1 MSHVTKN
8 YSTDGGDTLVIGGKL
23 VIEEGAEVE
32 GLGGGGGEGYTLPV
46 ASADTL
52 GGVKIGDGLT
62 ITEGVLSVDG
72 ITPAETQAALGND
85 AQLED
90 VVVAFNALLAALKAA
105 GIVAEETAAE
115 T

>member
-8 YSTDGGDTLVIGGKL
+8 YSTEGGDALVIGGKL

-52 GGVKIGDGLT
+52 GCVKIGDGLT

-72 ITPAETQAALGND
+72 ITPAETQAALEND
-85 AQLED
+85 AELAD
-90 VVVAFNALLAALKAA
+90 VVIAFNALLAALKAA
-105 GIVAEETAAE
+105 GIVADGAAAE

>member
-8 YSTDGGDTLVIGGKL
+8 YSTEGGDALVIGGKL

-32 GLGGGGGEGYTLPV
+32 GLGGGGGEEYTLPV
-46 ASADTL
+46 ASADIL

-85 AQLED
+85 AALED
-90 VVVAFNALLAALKAA
+90 VVIAFNALLAALKAA
-105 GIVAEETAAE
+105 GIVAEETVAE

>member
-8 YSTDGGDTLVIGGKL
+8 YSAEGGDALVIGGKL

-32 GLGGGGGEGYTLPV
+32 GLGDGGGAGYTLPV
-46 ASADTL
+46 ASAATL
-52 GGVKIGDGLT
+52 GGVKIGAGLT

-85 AQLED
+85 AELED
-90 VVVAFNALLAALKAA
+90 VIIAFNALLAALKAT
-105 GIVAEETAAE
+105 GIVAEEAAAE

>member
-8 YSTDGGDTLVIGGKL
+8 YSTDGGDALVIGGKL

-85 AQLED
+85 AELAD

-105 GIVAEETAAE
+105 GIVADGAAAE

>member
-8 YSTDGGDTLVIGGKL
+8 YSTEGGDALVIGGKL

-32 GLGGGGGEGYTLPV
+32 GLGGGSGEGYTLPV
-46 ASADTL
+46 ASTDTL

-85 AQLED
+85 AELAD
-90 VVVAFNALLAALKAA
+90 VVIAFNALLAALQAA